1 VSAYIPVEVQR
12 QVRDRFQS
20 CCAYCHTAEAL
31 LAMTFEF
38 EHIMPRSA
46 GGATVFENLAR
57 SCPPCNRHKAS
68 RQMVVV
74 PGSDCSVPIFNPQQ
88 QKWSEHFAW
97 SEDGAELIGLSEVGR
112 ATIAALQMNRTVL
125 VKARGMWVRAGEHPP
140 ESG

>member
-12 QVRDRFQS
+12 
-20 CCAYCHTAEAL
+20 
-31 LAMTFEF
+31 
-38 EHIMPRSA
+38 
-46 GGATVFENLAR
+46 
-57 SCPPCNRHKAS
+57 
-68 RQMVVV
+68 
-74 PGSDCSVPIFNPQQ
+74 